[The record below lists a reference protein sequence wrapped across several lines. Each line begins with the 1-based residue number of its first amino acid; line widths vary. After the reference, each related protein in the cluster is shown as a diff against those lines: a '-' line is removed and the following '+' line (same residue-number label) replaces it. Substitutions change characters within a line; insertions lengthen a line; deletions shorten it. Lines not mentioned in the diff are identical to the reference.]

1 MTRSGQKCLTPRNKK
16 EFRLISEGVASV
28 PAVYQFLSLEQKFKV
43 IFVPGSPF
51 FFGILKPIGK
61 WRRK

>member
-1 MTRSGQKCLTPRNKK
+1 
-16 EFRLISEGVASV
+16 ISEGVASV